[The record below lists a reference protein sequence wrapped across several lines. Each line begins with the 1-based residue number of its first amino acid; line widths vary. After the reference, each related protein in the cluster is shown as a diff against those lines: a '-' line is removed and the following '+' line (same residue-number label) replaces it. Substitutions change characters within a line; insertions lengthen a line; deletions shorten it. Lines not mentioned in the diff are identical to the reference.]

1 MSSPSPERPA
11 EGLLDRLLS
20 PFAEVRRGEGAR
32 ALLLLVDLFLLLLAY
47 YVIKTVREPLVLASG
62 SAELKT
68 YASAG
73 QALVLMGFVP
83 AYSWIASRVSRERLL
98 VVVGGFFLA
107 CIGAFYGPAMQAANV
122 ADAMRDAEHA
132 AEQVVEQTAVVGS
145 VLAPDEALA
154 DAIEADERAVE
165 ASGDEAAD
173 DEEAADEGSTVE
185 AADFLSL
192 GFLFYVW
199 VGIFSV
205 AMIAQFWSLAND
217 LYTTGQGERLF
228 GLIGVG
234 ATGGAFAGSA
244 LSKALLDGGMR
255 VPSLMLIAAAFFA
268 VHLVLSVVISRSATA
283 DAAKDANR
291 EVPEALDGG
300 NGFAL
305 VVQNPYIRLVA
316 VLLILL
322 NLVNTMGEY
331 ILGEYVVAAAAAAV
345 EAGEATDMGAFIGS
359 FYAGFFLWVNI
370 AAVAMQALLVSRLV
384 KWFGIRGVV
393 FALPFVALGAWGA
406 VALGAGFVVT
416 RVLKSAENA
425 TDYSVMNTA
434 KAMLWLPL
442 SRAEKYK
449 AKQAVDTFFVRLG
462 DVFAAAVVAVGLSS
476 LGLGLRGFAVV
487 NLVVIVAWIG
497 VAVVLTRRY
506 LTLNGDRGDRGDP
519 AAG

>member
-1 MSSPSPERPA
+1 MPTPSPERPA
-11 EGLLDRLLS
+11 GLLDRLLA
-20 PFAEVRRGEGAR
+20 PFAQVKSGEGAR

-73 QALVLMGFVP
+73 QAVVLMGFVP
-83 AYSWIASRVSRERLL
+83 AYSWIASKVSRERLL
-98 VVVGGFFLA
+98 VIVGGFFLA
-107 CIGAFYGPAMQAANV
+107 CIGAFYVPAMQAANV
-122 ADAMRDAEHA
+122 ADVMRDADAA
-132 AEQVVEQTAVVGS
+132 AEVVIETTEVMGADLAVDMPVP
-145 VLAPDEALA
+145 LPT
-154 DAIEADERAVE
+154 EADGAA
-165 ASGDEAAD
+165 ASGDDGEG
-173 DEEAADEGSTVE
+173 GSTVE
-185 AADFLSL
+185 GADFLSL
-192 GFLFYVW
+192 GFIFYVW

-268 VHLVLSVVISRSATA
+268 VHLVLSVIISRSASA
-283 DAAKDANR
+283 DPAAAA
-291 EVPEALDGG
+291 EAGAAGPEPEALDGA
-300 NGFAL
+300 NGFSL
-305 VVQNPYIRLVA
+305 VLTSPYIRLIA

-345 EAGEATDMGAFIGS
+345 ETGEAADMGAFIGS

-370 AAVAMQALLVSRLV
+370 AAVAVQALLVSRLV

-393 FALPFVALGAWGA
+393 FALPLVALGAWGA
-406 VALGAGFVVT
+406 VALGAGFALT
-416 RVLKSAENA
+416 RILKSAENA

-462 DVFAAAVVAVGLSS
+462 DVLAAALVAIGLSTI
-476 LGLGLRGFAVV
+476 GLGVRGFAMV
-487 NLVVIVAWIG
+487 NLVVIGAWIA
-497 VAVVLTRRY
+497 VAIVLTTRY
-506 LTLNGDRGDRGDP
+506 RTLTDDRSG
-519 AAG
+519 AE